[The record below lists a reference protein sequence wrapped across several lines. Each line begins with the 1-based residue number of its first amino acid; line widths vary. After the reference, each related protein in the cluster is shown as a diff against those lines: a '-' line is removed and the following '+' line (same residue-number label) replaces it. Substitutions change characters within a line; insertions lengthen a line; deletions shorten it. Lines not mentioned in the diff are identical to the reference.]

1 MTKPEH
7 KCVFDP
13 KIMDQYQVCE
23 CGAAYRRSKDKNGV
37 EWDEC
42 LSAEYMAL
50 MRKKTEEAKNYL
62 ADKCSEDFFS

>member
-13 KIMDQYQVCE
+13 KIRDEYQVCE
-23 CGAAYRRSKDKNGV
+23 CGSAYRISKDANGV
-37 EWDEC
+37 DWEEC

-50 MRKKTEEAKNYL
+50 VTGRMPKLRDDHKY
-62 ADKCSEDFFS
+62 